1 MNDKMRAA
9 KTREHLKFSA

>member
-9 KTREHLKFSA
+9 KTKEHLKFSA